1 MKAIIARCLLLAL
14 LLNGASIAN
23 AHPEASRYQVLSIPA
38 DTAEQ
43 KINSL
48 AAEGWQVRST
58 AAGQCPSSAASGQSQ
73 RLECL
78 IITFEKVSSSEKPD
92 DGRTTYILDQD
103 LVRFGK
109 FAAAVLAVFLVVGAY
124 LFGFKL
130 ESALEKVRTTQQD
143 LKAMQEGLS
152 GAQRELESAQLTVRT
167 LKNDVERVLAQANA
181 YVVEIS
187 DQKTEATAILAS
199 IKELSPQQNAK
210 LEEVKSQQ
218 PEKFRPDGL
227 GKLWPAG
234 TTLRIRFLDGSAKQ
248 RDEVR
253 RIAVEWTKYA
263 NLRFEFV
270 TTGEAEIRISFKPD
284 DGAWSYVGTD
294 ALSISKSEPTMN
306 LGWIEKETVLQQF
319 GHALGLIKEH
329 QNPKANIPWNKKVVY
344 KAMTGA
350 PNFWSKQT
358 VDANIFAKYP
368 AENLPGGYRDF
379 DPHSIM
385 AYYFPEEWTGGV
397 SMGGIKAL
405 SKSDKELI
413 AKLYPHDR

>member
-1 MKAIIARCLLLAL
+1 MRSITVRCLLLAL
-14 LLNGASIAN
+14 LATGASVSE
-23 AHPEASRYQVLSIPA
+23 AHTEASRYHVLPLPA
-38 DTAEQ
+38 ETAEQ
-43 KINSL
+43 KINAL

-58 AAGQCPSSAASGQSQ
+58 AAGQCPSNAASGQSQ
-73 RLECL
+73 RQDCL
-78 IITFEKVSSSEKPD
+78 IVTFEKESSNVKPD

-130 ESALEKVRTTQQD
+130 ESALERVRTTQQD

-152 GAQRELESAQLTVRT
+152 GAQKELESAQLTVRN

-187 DQKTEATAILAS
+187 DQKVEATALLAS

-218 PEKFRPDGL
+218 PEKFRAGGL

-234 TTLRIRFLDGSAKQ
+234 ATLRIRFLDGSAKQ

-253 RIAVEWTKYA
+253 KVAVEWTKYA

-270 TTGEAEIRISFKPD
+270 TAGEAEIRIAFKPD

-294 ALSISKSEPTMN
+294 ALSIPKSEPTMN
-306 LGWIEKETVLQQF
+306 LGWVEKETVLAQF

-329 QNPKANIPWNKKVVY
+329 QNPKANIPWNKKIVY
-344 KAMTGA
+344 KEMTAA
-350 PNFWSKQT
+350 PNFWSKET

-368 AENLPGGYRDF
+368 AEHLPGGYRDF
-379 DPHSIM
+379 DPDSIM
-385 AYYFPEEWTGGV
+385 AYYFPQEWTGGL
-397 SMGGIKAL
+397 SMGGTKVL
-405 SKSDKELI
+405 SKSDKALI